1 MRLYLTLWH
10 NPDRDNSRVS
20 DHPLQRY
27 IRLQDFIWIALFAA
41 LIATSQT
48 RRAPE
53 VSILVA
59 LAVVQVLESKV
70 PAVSSTRSR
79 IFWIALKLA
88 LGYVLI
94 GYTGNL
100 QSSYWLLLALPVLS
114 AATALGVGGTL
125 AVSIVAAA
133 AYLSFY
139 FFYHLCRGPFDVD
152 CFVLEPS
159 DKSELVLH
167 AVFLA
172 MVGTLANTLAEGLR
186 IQTQRSRRAA
196 EQLSAANAQIQQA
209 EDAVRRS
216 DRLAALGQLSA
227 GLAHELR
234 NPLGTI
240 RGSAE
245 MLTRSVSAENEV
257 AREVAGF
264 ISSEVDRANSLI
276 TRFLHFARPLELR
289 PDTADLTQTIDRA
302 VANVEREAPGIA
314 IYKNYAPEIPPFSFD
329 AELMERVLYNLILN
343 AAQAS
348 APGGAVTVKLRA
360 AADAAEISVIDR
372 GSGVDAKNLGAIFNP
387 FFTTKAE
394 GVGLG
399 LAIVA
404 KIVDEHGGKIAV
416 ESEPGKGSVFQ
427 VLLPMNPTIR
437 EAT

>member
-1 MRLYLTLWH
+1 MSYR
-10 NPDRDNSRVS
+10 
-20 DHPLQRY
+20 PLARFV
-27 IRLQDFIWIALFAA
+27 RLQDFICIALFGA

-48 RRAPE
+48 RAAPE
-53 VSILVA
+53 VSLLVA

-70 PAVSSTRSR
+70 PAVSTTRSR
-79 IFWIALKLA
+79 FFWIALKLA
-88 LGYVLI
+88 LAYLLI
-94 GYTGNL
+94 GYTGTLN
-100 QSSYWLLLALPVLS
+100 SPYWLVLALPVIS
-114 AATALGVGGTL
+114 AATALSVGGTL
-125 AVSIVAAA
+125 AVSLIAAG

-139 FFYHLCRGPFDVD
+139 LS
-152 CFVLEPS
+152 L
-159 DKSELVLH
+159 DKSHWFLDPYDVSELALR
-167 AVFLA
+167 AFFLA
-172 MVGTLANTLAEGLR
+172 MVGTLANTLAEDLR
-186 IQTQRSRRAA
+186 IQTQRSLRAA
-196 EQLSAANAQIQQA
+196 EQLSAANVQIQQA
-209 EDAVRRS
+209 EEAVRRS

-289 PDTADLTQTIDRA
+289 PGKADLTQTIDRA
-302 VANVEREAPGIA
+302 VANVERETPGIA

-343 AAQAS
+343 AAQATAS
-348 APGGAVTVKLRA
+348 GGAVTVKTRA
-360 AADAAEISVIDR
+360 TPETVEISVIDR
-372 GSGVDAKNLGAIFNP
+372 GSGIDAKNLGAIFNP
-387 FFTTKAE
+387 FFTTKAQ

-399 LAIVA
+399 LAIVS

-427 VLLPMNPTIR
+427 VLLPMNP
-437 EAT
+437 AASQPAP